1 MKTNSGTGCAFV
13 LFRSASV
20 IEHGQCKLGDDN
32 SVYQAELIAI
42 LNSLK
47 YIFSLPIHECFSQIN
62 IFSDSIS
69 SLLSI
74 KDSNT
79 KNSIAREIQYFV
91 KFFTAFTSVNFYWC
105 KGHTNILGNEM
116 ADYFAKDSILNPIC
130 LKQELPL
137 PISHLKNT
145 VKSKSKST
153 WLDRWR
159 TSDNGRITHSFIP
172 DSMPKHLLSKS
183 LSHKITQV
191 LTGHCKLNFFL
202 NSIGKTLDPS
212 CSCGKG
218 IETINHY
225 LWVCI
230 NEEVNRINTLKKAC
244 FSQGI
249 PYPPENVL
257 LFENPVL
264 FQALGKFLS
273 NSCRLNL

>member
-1 MKTNSGTGCAFV
+1 
-13 LFRSASV
+13 
-20 IEHGQCKLGDDN
+20 
-32 SVYQAELIAI
+32 
-42 LNSLK
+42 
-47 YIFSLPIHECFSQIN
+47 
-62 IFSDSIS
+62 
-69 SLLSI
+69 
-74 KDSNT
+74 
-79 KNSIAREIQYFV
+79 
-91 KFFTAFTSVNFYWC
+91 
-105 KGHTNILGNEM
+105 M

-145 VKSKSKST
+145 VKTKSKST

-159 TSDNGRITHSFIP
+159 TSDNSRITHSFIP

-218 IETINHY
+218 IKTINHY

-230 NEEVNRINTLKKAC
+230 NEEINRNNTLKKAC

-249 PYPPENVL
+249 PYPPENLL